1 MKIFIGNVAPEATSS
16 DLRKVFEGTGLEIQK
31 CDKVGLAV
39 RSITSAISDIEDA
52 KINLYMMV
60 TYISQK
66 VEGKGIGFAH
76 VCSSKGVKEINRYF
90 ASQIIKHYHLLF

>member
-31 CDKVGLAV
+31 CDKVALPLPCPKLRMPKLSLHDG
-39 RSITSAISDIEDA
+39 
-52 KINLYMMV
+52 
-60 TYISQK
+60 YISLK

-90 ASQIIKHYHLLF
+90 AIQII

>member
-39 RSITSAISDIEDA
+39 RSIASVISEIEDA
-52 KINLYMMV
+52 KINTYMMD
-60 TYISQK
+60 TY
-66 VEGKGIGFAH
+66 
-76 VCSSKGVKEINRYF
+76 
-90 ASQIIKHYHLLF
+90 L

>member
-39 RSITSAISDIEDA
+39 RSITSVISEIEDA

-60 TYISQK
+60 TYLIRWK
-66 VEGKGIGFAH
+66 EKALGLLMCAP
-76 VCSSKGVKEINRYF
+76 VK
-90 ASQIIKHYHLLF
+90 ASRR

>member
-39 RSITSAISDIEDA
+39 RSITSAISEIEDD
-52 KINLYMMV
+52 KIN
-60 TYISQK
+60 IHN
-66 VEGKGIGFAH
+66 GCIH
-76 VCSSKGVKEINRYF
+76 ISKGGRKRHWLCSCVL
-90 ASQIIKHYHLLF
+90 Q